1 MKTARA
7 IWPNS
12 GVERWYRD
20 QLQCVTERMGQS
32 MLLHIRVAWREA
44 DPTHGMAHDAVNG
57 SLFIKRAMSKYGKQ
71 WTLRLNRL
79 SVDLS
84 RRFANKAYRATEVQM
99 RASFRDA
106 GMTVKFKPTEASKA
120 AYQATVAENVALI
133 KSIPQKFL
141 TDVETQVWG
150 AVMRGSTLGE
160 LTDIIRD
167 KYGVALKRAALIATD
182 QNAKAKAIIENTRRR
197 ELGIV
202 EGVWLHSS
210 AGVEPRP
217 THAAM
222 NGKRYALSDGMYD
235 SAEQEQIWPGQLINC
250 RCSSKPVLPGF

>member
-20 QLQCVTERMGQS
+20 QLQCVTERMGRS
-32 MLLHIRVAWREA
+32 MLLHIRAAWREA

-57 SLFIKRAMSKYGKQ
+57 SLHIKRAMSKYGKQ

-84 RRFANKAYRATEVQM
+84 RKFADKAYKATEVQM
-99 RASFRDA
+99 RASLRDA

-141 TDVETQVWG
+141 VDVEVQVWG

-167 KYGVALKRAALIATD
+167 KYGVAQSRAALIATD

-197 ELGIV
+197 ELGIT
-202 EGVWLHSS
+202 EAIWMHSS
-210 AGVEPRP
+210 AGVTPRP
-217 THAAM
+217 THVAM
-222 NGKRYALSDGMYD
+222 NGKRYLLSDGMYD
-235 SAEQEQIWPGQLINC
+235 SDEKEHVWPGQLIRC
-250 RCSSKPVLPGF
+250 RCSSKPVIPGF